1 MPALAAPN
9 SERDQSAM
17 AGLSNKLCVAR
28 HILHTILTDVLLLG
42 TELTTPAGWCS
53 VSVWHSLRLADHGL
67 RADLLHEIS
76 WRVSSPTD
84 PRADVVVF
92 NCSTLGSSVALAF
105 LPLSVARARH
115 EVTRV
120 QEIQPPAPSGGL
132 LIIPCPAAHDCNHRG
147 VCSSPRLGQLVIT

>member
-1 MPALAAPN
+1 MPALAAPK
-9 SERDQSAM
+9 SERNM
-17 AGLSNKLCVAR
+17 AGLLNSLYVAR
-28 HILHTILTDVLLLG
+28 HILHTILTEVLLLG
-42 TELTTPAGWCS
+42 TELTTPAGCCS

-84 PRADVVVF
+84 PRTDVVVF
-92 NCSTLGSSVALAF
+92 NCSTLGSSVARRF
-105 LPLSVARARH
+105 PLSVARARH

-120 QEIQPPAPSGGL
+120 QEIQPPALSGCL
-132 LIIPCPAAHDCNHRG
+132 LIIPCPAAHDCNQRG